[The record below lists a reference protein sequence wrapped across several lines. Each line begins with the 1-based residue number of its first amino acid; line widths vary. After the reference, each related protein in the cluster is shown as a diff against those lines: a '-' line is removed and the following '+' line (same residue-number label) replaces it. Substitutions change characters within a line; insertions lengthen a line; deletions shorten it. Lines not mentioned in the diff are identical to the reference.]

1 MPVQSSLSQ
10 AAHKGKIPATGS
22 SAPEL
27 QRSNRNT
34 SVQED
39 PGITKAFVNDK
50 RNGDSSSEKH
60 GMKENRDE
68 DEEDGRGPLVEEDE
82 DCPST
87 KLPVIGADTS

>member
-10 AAHKGKIPATGS
+10 GAHKGKIPATGS

-27 QRSNRNT
+27 QRSNRKT

-50 RNGDSSSEKH
+50 RNGDSSGEKH

-68 DEEDGRGPLVEEDE
+68 DEEEEE
-82 DCPST
+82 EERRR
-87 KLPVIGADTS
+87 V

>member
-27 QRSNRNT
+27 QRSNRKT

-39 PGITKAFVNDK
+39 PGIVKRVSLYVILVND
-50 RNGDSSSEKH
+50 
-60 GMKENRDE
+60 
-68 DEEDGRGPLVEEDE
+68 P
-82 DCPST
+82 
-87 KLPVIGADTS
+87 